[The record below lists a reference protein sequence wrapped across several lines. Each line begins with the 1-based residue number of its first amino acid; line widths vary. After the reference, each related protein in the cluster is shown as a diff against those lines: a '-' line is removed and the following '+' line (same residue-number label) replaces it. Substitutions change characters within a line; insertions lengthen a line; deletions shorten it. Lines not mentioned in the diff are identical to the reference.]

1 MSSAEKRCALYSY
14 YAAFTRV
21 YLYGIFL
28 AVLLLR
34 DSAKFAGDNAQYTV
48 RTLVKPCTRT
58 CHYTLKYA
66 SYEFNFTLIALTSI
80 FSFDFY

>member
-1 MSSAEKRCALYSY
+1 MSSAEKQYTLYSH
-14 YAAFTRV
+14 YAVITRV

-48 RTLVKPCTRT
+48 RTLVKPCTCT
-58 CHYTLKYA
+58 CHNTLKYA
-66 SYEFNFTLIALTSI
+66 SYEFNFTLIALTSTKQTKT
-80 FSFDFY
+80 S